1 MYDTLMQMGRWFGY
15 RPGYLDLCR
24 LFTSPD
30 LAKWYRHITLASEEL
45 RREFDHMAE
54 IRGTPAEYGLRVRT
68 HPDGLII
75 TAVNKMRTGTVMRLS
90 YSGTISESVAFDSTP
105 TVIQANFDR
114 FSRFVED
121 LKHHSNSTKER
132 ANLIWK
138 GVEGMK
144 IKALLT
150 DIKTHPD
157 SWKANTQLLA
167 EYVQKKMQ
175 EGELVTWTV
184 ALISNSE
191 NGNVDVGGE
200 QIEPIFRTF
209 TTEQGKLSFGRLVSP
224 VDEVM
229 DFDDAKRREALAR
242 TIAYWKENPGRMKN
256 QPDKPAGP
264 VIREMR
270 QPQNGLL
277 LIYPI
282 KPPVE
287 GDVPLMGFAVS
298 FPKSGTKTDIEYK
311 VNNIYW
317 DQEFGCAMNFDE
329 IWTSIE
335 SDQVQGSAAGIMRRR
350 ILPEACCDLF
360 LGVEKP
366 SNRRIFL
373 IAYCFCRC
381 SGGRIVAAGAWI

>member
-24 LFTSPD
+24 LFTTPD
-30 LAKWYRHITLASEEL
+30 LAKWYRYITLASEEL

-105 TVIQANFDR
+105 AVIQSNLER

-121 LKHHSNSTKER
+121 LNHDSKPAKER
-132 ANLIWK
+132 ENLIWK
-138 GVEGMK
+138 NVEGTK
-144 IKALLT
+144 VKALLT

-167 EYVQKKMQ
+167 EYVQKKIQ
-175 EGELVTWTV
+175 EGELISWTV
-184 ALISNSE
+184 ALISKSE
-191 NGNVDVGGE
+191 NGQISIGGE
-200 QIEPIFRTF
+200 KIEPITRTF
-209 TTEQGKLSFGRLVSP
+209 TPEQGKLSIGRLVSP
-224 VDEVM
+224 IDETM
-229 DFDDAKRREALAR
+229 DFDDAKKREALAR
-242 TIAYWKENPGRMKN
+242 TVSYWRSNPGRIKN
-256 QPDKPAGP
+256 EPTQPAGP

-270 QPQNGLL
+270 SPQNGLL

-282 KPPVE
+282 KPPND
-287 GDVPLMGFAVS
+287 GGIPLMGFAVS
-298 FPKSGTKTDIEYK
+298 FPKSDTQTAIEYK

-317 DQEFGCAMNFDE
+317 DQEFG
-329 IWTSIE
+329 
-335 SDQVQGSAAGIMRRR
+335 VQ
-350 ILPEACCDLF
+350 
-360 LGVEKP
+360 
-366 SNRRIFL
+366 
-373 IAYCFCRC
+373 
-381 SGGRIVAAGAWI
+381 